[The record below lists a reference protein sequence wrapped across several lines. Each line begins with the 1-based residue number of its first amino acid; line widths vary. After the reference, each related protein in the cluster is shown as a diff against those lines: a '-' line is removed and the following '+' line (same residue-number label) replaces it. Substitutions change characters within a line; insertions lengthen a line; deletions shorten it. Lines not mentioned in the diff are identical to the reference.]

1 MPKCPRCGSDVA
13 SLREPRSDQFSRRER
28 EILGLLLAGLNPQQV
43 GTKLSL
49 TYNNVNSHIHHML
62 RKTGMHRR
70 EDLLTWAHAERV
82 YAAPGE
88 PE

>member
-1 MPKCPRCGSDVA
+1 
-13 SLREPRSDQFSRRER
+13 
-28 EILGLLLAGLNPQQV
+28 V